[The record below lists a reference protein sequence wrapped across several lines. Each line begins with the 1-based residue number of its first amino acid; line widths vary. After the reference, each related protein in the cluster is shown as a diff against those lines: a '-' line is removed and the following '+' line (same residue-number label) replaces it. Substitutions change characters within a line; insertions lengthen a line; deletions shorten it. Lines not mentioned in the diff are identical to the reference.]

1 MEHRRLKNGNKRD
14 GKLYQSFL
22 LFWKIGK
29 CVKFTILGICKIL
42 ENPGKWK
49 LLGNKKISKNA

>member
-1 MEHRRLKNGNKRD
+1 MEHRRLKNGNQKAGR
-14 GKLYQSFL
+14 LYQSFL

-29 CVKFTILGICKIL
+29 YVKFTILGICKIL

-49 LLGNKKISKNA
+49 L

>member
-1 MEHRRLKNGNKRD
+1 MEHRKVKNGNQKAGR
-14 GKLYQSFL
+14 LYQSFL

-42 ENPGKWK
+42 ENPGK
-49 LLGNKKISKNA
+49 LETLKKISKNA